1 MSTLIDHL
9 ATDRI
14 RGGRL
19 VLAYS
24 IGAVFGIALAMV
36 ALLAAGT
43 GLLGAAQRPSRPIQA
58 KSAALAACS
67 CRLPFGALAREAF
80 FPYQVRR

>member
-1 MSTLIDHL
+1 MNALIDHL

-24 IGAVFGIALAMV
+24 IGAVFGIALALV
-36 ALLAAGT
+36 ALLATGT
-43 GLLGAAQRPSRPIQA
+43 GI
-58 KSAALAACS
+58 
-67 CRLPFGALAREAF
+67 
-80 FPYQVRR
+80 

>member
-1 MSTLIDHL
+1 MGTLIDHL

-24 IGAVFGIALAMV
+24 IGAIVGIALAIV

-43 GLLGAAQRPSRPIQA
+43 GP
-58 KSAALAACS
+58 
-67 CRLPFGALAREAF
+67 
-80 FPYQVRR
+80 

>member
-14 RGGRL
+14 RGRRL

-24 IGAVFGIALAMV
+24 IGAICGIVVAALA
-36 ALLAAGT
+36 LAIAGT
-43 GLLGAAQRPSRPIQA
+43 GP
-58 KSAALAACS
+58 
-67 CRLPFGALAREAF
+67 
-80 FPYQVRR
+80 

>member
-1 MSTLIDHL
+1 MTTLIDQL

-24 IGAVFGIALAMV
+24 IGAVFGTAFAIV

-43 GLLGAAQRPSRPIQA
+43 GL
-58 KSAALAACS
+58 
-67 CRLPFGALAREAF
+67 
-80 FPYQVRR
+80 

>member
-1 MSTLIDHL
+1 MGTLIDHL

-24 IGAVFGIALAMV
+24 IGAIFGIALAIG

-43 GLLGAAQRPSRPIQA
+43 GP
-58 KSAALAACS
+58 
-67 CRLPFGALAREAF
+67 
-80 FPYQVRR
+80 

>member
-1 MSTLIDHL
+1 MTTLIDQL

-24 IGAVFGIALAMV
+24 IGAIFGIALAV
-36 ALLAAGT
+36 APLAAAGT
-43 GLLGAAQRPSRPIQA
+43 GP
-58 KSAALAACS
+58 
-67 CRLPFGALAREAF
+67 
-80 FPYQVRR
+80 

>member
-24 IGAVFGIALAMV
+24 IGAVFGIALAV
-36 ALLAAGT
+36 AALLAAGT
-43 GLLGAAQRPSRPIQA
+43 GP
-58 KSAALAACS
+58 
-67 CRLPFGALAREAF
+67 
-80 FPYQVRR
+80 

>member
-1 MSTLIDHL
+1 MGTLIDQL

-14 RGGRL
+14 KGGRL

-24 IGAVFGIALAMV
+24 VGAVFGIAVAIV

-43 GLLGAAQRPSRPIQA
+43 GP
-58 KSAALAACS
+58 
-67 CRLPFGALAREAF
+67 
-80 FPYQVRR
+80 

>member
-24 IGAVFGIALAMV
+24 IGAVFGIALAII

-43 GLLGAAQRPSRPIQA
+43 GP
-58 KSAALAACS
+58 
-67 CRLPFGALAREAF
+67 
-80 FPYQVRR
+80 

>member
-19 VLAYS
+19 VIAYS
-24 IGAVFGIALAMV
+24 IGALFGIVVAAG
-36 ALLAAGT
+36 ALLVAGT
-43 GLLGAAQRPSRPIQA
+43 GP
-58 KSAALAACS
+58 
-67 CRLPFGALAREAF
+67 
-80 FPYQVRR
+80 

>member
-1 MSTLIDHL
+1 MTTLIDHL

-24 IGAVFGIALAMV
+24 IGAVFGIALALV
-36 ALLAAGT
+36 ALVVAG
-43 GLLGAAQRPSRPIQA
+43 P
-58 KSAALAACS
+58 
-67 CRLPFGALAREAF
+67 
-80 FPYQVRR
+80 

>member
-19 VLAYS
+19 VLAYA
-24 IGAVFGIALAMV
+24 IGAVFGIVVAMV
-36 ALLAAGT
+36 ALLLAGT
-43 GLLGAAQRPSRPIQA
+43 GP
-58 KSAALAACS
+58 
-67 CRLPFGALAREAF
+67 
-80 FPYQVRR
+80 

>member
-24 IGAVFGIALAMV
+24 IGAIFGIALA
-36 ALLAAGT
+36 L
-43 GLLGAAQRPSRPIQA
+43 I
-58 KSAALAACS
+58 ALAAAG
-67 CRLPFGALAREAF
+67 P
-80 FPYQVRR
+80 